1 MRKPSLNVKLLL
13 LTKFDLTYA
22 QQFIFFLHWQCCFLT
37 GKLNIQALI
46 ASGIYNTSL
55 TCAVKLQKSI
65 RKVINFEKLIEINFF
80 ALSPAYVHGVEQL
93 K

>member
-1 MRKPSLNVKLLL
+1 MHSSS
-13 LTKFDLTYA
+13 Y
-22 QQFIFFLHWQCCFLT
+22 FLHSQCSFLT

-46 ASGIYNTSL
+46 AGGIYKTSL
-55 TCAVKLQKSI
+55 TCAIKLKKSI
-65 RKVINFEKLIEINFF
+65 RKVINSEKLIEINFF